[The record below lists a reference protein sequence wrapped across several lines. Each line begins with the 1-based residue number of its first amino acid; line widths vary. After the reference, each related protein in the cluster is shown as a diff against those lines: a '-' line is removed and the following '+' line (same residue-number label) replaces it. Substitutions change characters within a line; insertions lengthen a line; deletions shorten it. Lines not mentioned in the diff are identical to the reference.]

1 MGESTPVIS
10 TYYLIRHSEK
20 DRSNPENP
28 DPELNQKGLGRAMAQ
43 GLAEAGAHVVVMD
56 LARPASETAV
66 DSLVETY
73 ALNEPDVLRRDFR
86 NSLFAAYTVDEVE
99 QQLQAAGLDT
109 LAVQMVSDRHLAVTG
124 RIA

>member
-1 MGESTPVIS
+1 MWQTV
-10 TYYLIRHSEK
+10 
-20 DRSNPENP
+20 
-28 DPELNQKGLGRAMAQ
+28 AQ
-43 GLAEAGAHVVVMD
+43 CAAPRAHVIVMD

-99 QQLQAAGLDT
+99 EQLQAAGLDN
-109 LAVQMVSDRHLAVTG
+109 LAVQMVSDRHLAVFG